1 VLLAKLRG
9 ELDRDL
15 ASLRHP
21 LLVVPD
27 SKPLADLLEEFLAGG
42 DVIGQVI
49 DEHGG
54 FAGLVTME
62 DVVESLLGLE
72 IVDESDSVEDM
83 RALAKQRWRERARR
97 LGLLTDDEK

>member
-1 VLLAKLRG
+1 MSVG
-9 ELDRDL
+9 N
-15 ASLRHP
+15 SLTQ
-21 LLVVPD
+21 L
-27 SKPLADLLEEFLAGG
+27 DLLEQFLSSR

-62 DVVESLLGLE
+62 DVVESLMGLE

-83 RALAKQRWRERARR
+83 RALAKQRWRERAQRM
-97 LGLLTDDEK
+97 GLSIDDER